1 MSLFEPVLTALAS
14 AGVRYVVVGGVAT
27 VLHGHVRLT
36 ADLDLA
42 IDLSPD
48 QARRAIDA
56 LTGIG
61 LAPVLPVAA
70 VDFADPVIRCQWV
83 EEPNLKVFSLYDPGE
98 PLREVDLFAED
109 PLPFDEL
116 RERAVT
122 VPVGSIDVRV
132 VAIDDLLVMKRPR
145 GVLRISSTSKPSRR
159 SPVWARSADGRGAIR
174 GRTNGTAAGTLIA
187 RHSCGPGSGP
197 RRNRRWPGWHK

>member
-1 MSLFEPVLTALAS
+1 MSLFEPVLAALAS

-42 IDLSPD
+42 IDLSTD

-56 LTGIG
+56 LTALG
-61 LAPVLPVAA
+61 LAPLLPVAA
-70 VDFADPVIRCQWV
+70 VDFADPVIRRQWV
-83 EEPNLKVFSLYDPGE
+83 EERNLKVFSMYDPAE
-98 PLREVDLFAED
+98 PLRQVDLLAED

-116 RERAVT
+116 WERAVT

-132 VAIDDLLVMKRPR
+132 VAIDDLLAMKRTAGRPQDLAD
-145 GVLRISSTSKPSRR
+145 VEALEEIRR
-159 SPVWARSADGRGAIR
+159 LGQER
-174 GRTNGTAAGTLIA
+174 
-187 RHSCGPGSGP
+187 
-197 RRNRRWPGWHK
+197 